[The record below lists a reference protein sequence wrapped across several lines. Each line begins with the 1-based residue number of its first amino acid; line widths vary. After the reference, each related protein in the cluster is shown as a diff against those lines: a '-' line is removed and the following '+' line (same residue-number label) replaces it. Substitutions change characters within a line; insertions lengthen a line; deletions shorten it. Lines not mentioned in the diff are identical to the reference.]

1 MSNPVQPVPSNAAAD
16 NRPREVIVLSHS
28 PLFYWWP
35 VWVVGFLMAALS
47 YWQGYQVA
55 FVPRGTKAER
65 GMEVKGVRGPRD
77 VLIAPAGR
85 ALPADSASDE
95 LAQPRLWMT
104 QSNNPGILWAVTF
117 FLVILITHVTLRGI
131 WSVVVILV
139 IGFGSVL
146 LAVFGL
152 WDTISR
158 AVQLLDIHFTA
169 FSYLLISLFLFV
181 IWLVTFLYLDRL
193 QYMIFTR
200 GRVRVRK
207 VIGEGEK
214 VYDTRGM
221 VFQRHRDD
229 FFRHWL
235 LGFGSA
241 DLTVLTT
248 GAAAQT
254 IEMPNVFGIRRKLAL
269 INTMLQEL
277 EVVPG
282 R

>member
-1 MSNPVQPVPSNAAAD
+1 
-16 NRPREVIVLSHS
+16 
-28 PLFYWWP
+28 
-35 VWVVGFLMAALS
+35 MAALS

-55 FVPRGTKAER
+55 FVPSGTTAER
-65 GMEVKGVRGPRD
+65 GKQGSRD
-77 VLIAPAGR
+77 VLVVPAGK
-85 ALPADSASDE
+85 ALPADPATDKLE
-95 LAQPRLWMT
+95 QPRLRMT
-104 QSNNPGILWAVTF
+104 PSNNPGIIWTVTF
-117 FLVILITHVTLRGI
+117 FLVILVTHVTLRGI

-139 IGFGSVL
+139 IGLGSVL

-152 WDTISR
+152 WDPIFR
-158 AVQLLDIHFTA
+158 VFQVLDIHLTA
-169 FSYLLISLFLFV
+169 FSYLMISLFLFV
-181 IWLVTFLYLDRL
+181 IWLVTFLFLDRL

-229 FFRHWL
+229 LFRHWL

>member
-1 MSNPVQPVPSNAAAD
+1 
-16 NRPREVIVLSHS
+16 
-28 PLFYWWP
+28 
-35 VWVVGFLMAALS
+35 MAALS

-55 FVPRGTKAER
+55 FVPPDTKAER
-65 GMEVKGVRGPRD
+65 GMEVKGVR
-77 VLIAPAGR
+77 
-85 ALPADSASDE
+85 E
-95 LAQPRLWMT
+95 QPRMRMT
-104 QSNNPGILWAVTF
+104 QSNNPGIIWAVTF

-146 LAVFGL
+146 FAVFGL
-152 WDTISR
+152 WDTIFR
-158 AVQLLDIHFTA
+158 AVQLLDIHLTA

-181 IWLVTFLYLDRL
+181 IWLVTFLFLDRL

-269 INTMLQEL
+269 INKMLQEL
-277 EVVPG
+277 QVVPG
-282 R
+282 K

>member
-1 MSNPVQPVPSNAAAD
+1 
-16 NRPREVIVLSHS
+16 
-28 PLFYWWP
+28 
-35 VWVVGFLMAALS
+35 
-47 YWQGYQVA
+47 VA
-55 FVPRGTKAER
+55 FVPRGTTAEP
-65 GMEVKGVRGPRD
+65 GVRVQGHKGPRD
-77 VLIAPAGR
+77 VLIAPAGQR
-85 ALPADSASDE
+85 LPAASDSDE
-95 LAQPRLWMT
+95 LVQPRLRMT
-104 QSNNPGILWAVTF
+104 ESNNPGIIWALTL
-117 FLVILITHVTLRGI
+117 FLVLLITHVTLRGI
-131 WSVVVILV
+131 WSVVVIV
-139 IGFGSVL
+139 IIGFGTVL

-152 WDTISR
+152 WDPIFR
-158 AVQLLDIHFTA
+158 AVQIFDIHLTA
-169 FSYLLISLFLFV
+169 FSYLLISLILFV
-181 IWLVTFLYLDRL
+181 IWLVTFLFLDRL

-207 VIGEGEK
+207 VIGEGER

-221 VFQRHRDD
+221 VFQRHQDD
-229 FFRHWL
+229 LFRHWL

-254 IEMPNVFGIRRKLAL
+254 IEMPNVFRIRRKLAL

>member
-1 MSNPVQPVPSNAAAD
+1 
-16 NRPREVIVLSHS
+16 IV
-28 PLFYWWP
+28 
-35 VWVVGFLMAALS
+35 V
-47 YWQGYQVA
+47 
-55 FVPRGTKAER
+55 
-65 GMEVKGVRGPRD
+65 
-77 VLIAPAGR
+77 
-85 ALPADSASDE
+85 
-95 LAQPRLWMT
+95 
-104 QSNNPGILWAVTF
+104 
-117 FLVILITHVTLRGI
+117 
-131 WSVVVILV
+131 
-139 IGFGSVL
+139 GFGSVL
-146 LAVFGL
+146 LAVFGV
-152 WDTISR
+152 WDPIFR
-158 AVQLLDIHFTA
+158 AIQVLDIHLTA

-181 IWLVTFLYLDRL
+181 AWLVTFLFLDRL

-254 IEMPNVFGIRRKLAL
+254 IEMPNVFGIRRKLEL

>member
-1 MSNPVQPVPSNAAAD
+1 AGGLPMSNPVQPVPGNAAAD
-16 NRPREVIVLSHS
+16 DRPREVVVLSHS

-55 FVPRGTKAER
+55 FVPPGTKAER
-65 GMEVKGVRGPRD
+65 GMEVKAV
-77 VLIAPAGR
+77 
-85 ALPADSASDE
+85 E
-95 LAQPRLWMT
+95 QPRLRMT
-104 QSNNPGILWAVTF
+104 QSNNPGIIWAVTF

-131 WSVVVILV
+131 WSVVVIIV

-146 LAVFGL
+146 LAVFGF
-152 WDTISR
+152 WDMIFR
-158 AVQLLDIHFTA
+158 AVQLLDIHLTA

-181 IWLVTFLYLDRL
+181 IWLVTFLFLDRL

-254 IEMPNVFGIRRKLAL
+254 IEMPNVFGI
-269 INTMLQEL
+269 
-277 EVVPG
+277 
-282 R
+282 